1 MEKFSIKRVTEV
13 YKPDLD
19 ELAKALFPT
28 VTYPKLAFN
37 RILKGE
43 ANLDSTQ
50 ISILAS
56 YLGVSVSELFTVEDS
71 GWHMSSCTGD
81 SRLIFTK
88 GDYKATLCGQSL
100 TILKCDERI
109 AALTFLVNKEA
120 MSLEDFIKLLDEKIT
135 DNN

>member
-1 MEKFSIKRVTEV
+1 MEKFSIKLVTEV

-56 YLGVSVSELFTVEDS
+56 YLGVSVSELFTIDDS

-88 GDYKATLCGQSL
+88 GDYKATLYGQSL
-100 TILKCDERI
+100 TILKCDKCI

-120 MSLEDFIKLLDEKIT
+120 MSLEDFIKLLDDKIA

>member
-56 YLGVSVSELFTVEDS
+56 YLGVSVSELFTVDDS

-88 GDYKATLCGQSL
+88 GDYKATLYGQSL
-100 TILKCDERI
+100 TILKCDKCI

-120 MSLEDFIKLLDEKIT
+120 MSMEDFIKLLDEKIT

>member
-56 YLGVSVSELFTVEDS
+56 YLGVSVSELFTVDDS

-88 GDYKATLCGQSL
+88 GDYKATLYGQSL
-100 TILKCDERI
+100 TILKCDKCI

-120 MSLEDFIKLLDEKIT
+120 MSLEDFIKLLDEKIA

>member
-1 MEKFSIKRVTEV
+1 MEKFNIKRVTEV

-71 GWHMSSCTGD
+71 GWHMQTCAGD
-81 SRLIFTK
+81 SRLVFTK
-88 GDYKATLCGQSL
+88 GDYKATLYGNSL
-100 TILKCDERI
+100 TILKCDKHV
-109 AALTFLVNKEA
+109 ASLTFLVNRETI
-120 MSLEDFIKLLDEKIT
+120 SLEDFIKLLDDKIT

>member
-56 YLGVSVSELFTVEDS
+56 YLGVSVSELFTIDDS

-88 GDYKATLCGQSL
+88 GDYKATLYGQSL
-100 TILKCDERI
+100 TILKCDKCI

-120 MSLEDFIKLLDEKIT
+120 MSLEDFIKLLDEKTT

>member
-1 MEKFSIKRVTEV
+1 METFNINKIIEAYSPDTE
-13 YKPDLD
+13 
-19 ELAKALFPT
+19 ELAKALFPSIA
-28 VTYPKLAFN
+28 YPRQAFN

-43 ANLDSTQ
+43 SNLDSVQ
-50 ISILAS
+50 ISKLAQF
-56 YLGVSVSELFTVEDS
+56 LGVSVSELFTVDDS

-88 GDYKATLCGQSL
+88 GDYKATLYGNSL
-100 TILKCDERI
+100 TILKCDKCI

>member
-1 MEKFSIKRVTEV
+1 MEKFNIKRVTEV

-71 GWHMSSCTGD
+71 GWHMSSCAGD

-88 GDYKATLCGQSL
+88 GDYKATLYGQSL
-100 TILKCDERI
+100 TILKGDKFVS
-109 AALTFLVNKEA
+109 ASTFLVNKEA
-120 MSLEDFIKLLDEKIT
+120 LSLEDFIKLLDEKII

>member
-56 YLGVSVSELFTVEDS
+56 YLGVSVSELFTIDDS

-88 GDYKATLCGQSL
+88 GDYKATLYGQSL
-100 TILKCDERI
+100 TILKCDKCI

>member
-19 ELAKALFPT
+19 ELAKVLFPT

-56 YLGVSVSELFTVEDS
+56 YLGVSVSELFTTEDS
-71 GWHMSSCTGD
+71 EWHMSSHTGD
-81 SRLIFTK
+81 SRLVFTK
-88 GDYKATLCGQSL
+88 GYCKAVLNGHRL
-100 TILKCDERI
+100 TVSKCDRI
-109 AALTFLVNKEA
+109 VEDSAFLVNKEA

>member
-56 YLGVSVSELFTVEDS
+56 YLGVSVSELFTIDDS

-88 GDYKATLCGQSL
+88 GDYKATLYGNSL
-100 TILKCDERI
+100 TILKCDKCI

-120 MSLEDFIKLLDEKIT
+120 MSLEDFIKLLDEEIT

>member
-56 YLGVSVSELFTVEDS
+56 YLGVSVSELFTVDDS

-88 GDYKATLCGQSL
+88 GDYKATLYGQSL
-100 TILKCDERI
+100 TILKCDKCI

-120 MSLEDFIKLLDEKIT
+120 MSLEDFIKLLDEQIT